1 MSVRGNE
8 LDVRALKEGVEPV
21 QLENTGGRG
30 ALFGL
35 TFGRMLLTVL
45 TLGIARFWMV
55 TRLRKFHWSAF
66 RLDGEPFEYTGRPVE
81 KLIGFLI
88 AVAILAVYLTVVNLA
103 LTFVGLS
110 YFDGDAIVV
119 NISLLAIVPL
129 GFWAQYRARRY
140 ILARTRWRGIRF
152 GAEHGAWSYML
163 RAIGLWLLTLATLGL
178 TYPYQQMTLARFT
191 TDRTWFG
198 NLRFTQYG
206 STWPLFRSW
215 LFVIAPL
222 LIVAAFGLYQWHDV
236 WAELQTIEL
245 LGEDGDI
252 SAELGADQPV
262 LSGLASFAGLTFLW
276 GYIFY
281 LRHSIFSFRY
291 LNSHK
296 VLADETTFEFRLGF
310 WQVVGVYI
318 LGSLIIAILSTIILT
333 TFGMFVGMFV
343 YASGIDPAHLEGLME
358 GDIPF
363 GEIAFLIGTAAI
375 YLFAIVAI
383 ISLSQAFITLP
394 IMRLIAH
401 TTEVYGLENL
411 SRAQQ
416 RARDEQVEAGG
427 FADALGAD
435 VGGAF

>member
-1 MSVRGNE
+1 
-8 LDVRALKEGVEPV
+8 
-21 QLENTGGRG
+21 
-30 ALFGL
+30 
-35 TFGRMLLTVL
+35 
-45 TLGIARFWMV
+45 
-55 TRLRKFHWSAF
+55 
-66 RLDGEPFEYTGRPVE
+66 
-81 KLIGFLI
+81 
-88 AVAILAVYLTVVNLA
+88 
-103 LTFVGLS
+103 
-110 YFDGDAIVV
+110 
-119 NISLLAIVPL
+119 
-129 GFWAQYRARRY
+129 
-140 ILARTRWRGIRF
+140 
-152 GAEHGAWSYML
+152 
-163 RAIGLWLLTLATLGL
+163 
-178 TYPYQQMTLARFT
+178 MTLARFT

-198 NLRFTQYG
+198 TLRFTQYG

-318 LGSLIIAILSTIILT
+318 FGGLIIAILSTIILT
-333 TFGMFVGMFV
+333 IFGMFVG
-343 YASGIDPAHLEGLME
+343 DLEGLME

-394 IMRLIAH
+394 IMRLIAR